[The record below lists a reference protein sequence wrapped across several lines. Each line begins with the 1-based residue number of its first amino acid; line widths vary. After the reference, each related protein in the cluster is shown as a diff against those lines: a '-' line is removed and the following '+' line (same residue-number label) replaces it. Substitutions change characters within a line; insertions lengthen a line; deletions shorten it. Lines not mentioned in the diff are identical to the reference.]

1 MSETFNEFNIWAKK
15 NLNMNLESY
24 KEKQLQRR
32 ILNVMSNH
40 SVSNLNDY
48 MKLMEKDIA
57 AREELKNYLTINVTE
72 FFRNPELFESL

>member
-48 MKLMEKDIA
+48 IKLMEKDI
-57 AREELKNYLTINVTE
+57 L
-72 FFRNPELFESL
+72 

>member
-57 AREELKNYLTINVTE
+57 ARK
-72 FFRNPELFESL
+72 S